1 MLVSRCLEFD
11 CVGGIHLA
19 HQRLDI
25 RTLTLE
31 AVRDSGRAILFLLR
45 ECGLRRT
52 NARARFRIFK
62 DDFLEV
68 LLFEEILRIVVLMDD
83 GNGVAVDIGR
93 MVDIL
98 VLPVSYLDE

>member
-1 MLVSRCLEFD
+1 M
-11 CVGGIHLA
+11 
-19 HQRLDI
+19 
-25 RTLTLE
+25 
-31 AVRDSGRAILFLLR
+31 
-45 ECGLRRT
+45 
-52 NARARFRIFK
+52 
-62 DDFLEV
+62 